1 MLYSLRK
8 FMKNEAITLA
18 MTGASGAAYG
28 LRLLEQLIIAE
39 KKVYLLISKPAQ
51 IVINMETT
59 LKIPS
64 HPAEIEAILSE
75 YYNAKSGQLQVFGRE
90 QWMAPI
96 ASGSSVA
103 SAMVICPCTS
113 GTLSA
118 IANGLSH
125 NLIERAADVTLKEQ
139 RKLILVHRETPLS
152 VINLENM
159 LKLAKI
165 GAVILPAN
173 PGFYHNPEKIS
184 EIIDFI
190 VARILDHLS
199 VEHDLLARW
208 G

>member
-1 MLYSLRK
+1 MSK
-8 FMKNEAITLA
+8 SAITLA

-51 IVINMETT
+51 IVINMETS

-64 HPAEIEAILSE
+64 RPAEIQAILSE

-90 QWMAPI
+90 QWLAPI

-103 SAMVICPCTS
+103 SAMVICPCTT

-118 IANGLSH
+118 IASGLSH

-190 VARILDHLS
+190 VARILDHLG